1 MPIKDNPRRVYIAG
15 PYSAGDVELNVLEAK
30 RAGALVMRAGHA
42 PYIPHLNH
50 DFHRDYPADY
60 EDWLRVDLA
69 YLQTCH
75 YLLRIPGFS
84 PGADKEVA
92 AALAA
97 NIPVFYTDE
106 ELLEHLESLDDGVE
120 VA

>member
-1 MPIKDNPRRVYIAG
+1 MIRDDAERVYIAG
-15 PYSAGDVELNVLEAK
+15 PYSNGDVELNVLEAK

-69 YLQTCH
+69 FLSCCNMV
-75 YLLRIPGFS
+75 LRIPGFS
-84 PGADKEVA
+84 PGADREVA
-92 AALAA
+92 EARRLGL
-97 NIPVFYTDE
+97 PVFFTEE
-106 ELLEHLESLDDGVE
+106 ELLAYLDDGVE